1 MDFLYLLR
9 LLLKRKWW
17 ILSVAVAAAAIAWV
31 LTMNQP
37 KKYRSIAQIST
48 GFTVNEEIRMS
59 NENVDIFAADTKFS
73 NVIVTFMSPAVIS
86 LLSYNLILHDMESP
100 TPFHR
105 LTSNQLKQLQSGP
118 RLDWQQTVGIFQSKL
133 ESMSVLNSFK
143 PEEKNLL
150 EFLKMYGYDYKTL
163 TEILAVYR
171 FQRTDYIQIDCTTEN
186 PELSAFIVNTVFPQ
200 FLRYYKNVRSSKTEE
215 SIDTLQSLMEKKKQ
229 DLDAKNDLL
238 KKEGIIDVGE
248 ENTAKLEQIMN
259 LETSL
264 TSEQAQ
270 QTQRTYELQ
279 KVNQKLNNLPGT
291 TPVTGTNK
299 PPDNT
304 NDELVI
310 LKRNMNYSTKANF
323 NSGSTDESLLKKY
336 DNLKKQYQDKIASLQ
351 PAETSGAGGTG
362 LEGDSKAALLGKK
375 SDLEVDLRAG
385 TDNINQ
391 LQYKI
396 GELRGNLIKDASKG
410 AVIESLLKDAELAN
424 KDYLAAKQKYNDAID
439 IATSSVNNFRQIL
452 AGQPAIEPEP
462 SKRLL
467 VVGMAG
473 ASAFVIT
480 ILIFILLTYLDS
492 SIKTPVIFSKLVN
505 LKLISMINFMDLK
518 RRDLAEIIIAR
529 ETTVDEDD
537 NKRHNLFR
545 EALRKLRYEIESSG
559 KKTFLFAS
567 TKKGEGKTT
576 LIQALSYSMSMSKKK
591 ILIIDTNFCNPDLTA
606 QLHADPVLEKIFP
619 DQTNSGTVLIEQVKK
634 AATNI
639 GGGTV
644 FIIGSEGGDYT
655 PSEILPRDNLLHHL
669 SKLTAEYDYIFLE
682 GPPLNDFSDSKEL
695 VQYVDGVI
703 AVFSARHII
712 KQIDRQS
719 MTFFHE
725 LNGKFCGAVLNMVD
739 LEDVNAI

>member
-17 ILSVAVAAAAIAWV
+17 ILSVAIAAAAIAWL

-37 KKYRSIAQIST
+37 KKYRSVAQIST

-59 NENVDIFAADTKFS
+59 NENVDIFAADTKFN
-73 NVIVTFMSPAVIS
+73 NVIVTFKSPAVIS
-86 LLSYNLILHDMESP
+86 LLSYNLILHDMENP
-100 TPFHR
+100 NPFRR
-105 LTSNQLKQLQSGP
+105 LSSKQLQSLP
-118 RLDWQQTVGIFQSKL
+118 KMDWQQTVSLFQNKL
-133 ESMSVLNSFK
+133 ETMSVLNSFK

-150 EFLKMYGYDYKTL
+150 EFLALYGYDYKTL
-163 TEILAVYR
+163 NEILAVYR
-171 FQRTDYIQIDCTTEN
+171 FERTDYIQIDCTTEK

-200 FLRYYKNVRSSKTEE
+200 FLRYYKNIRSSKTEE

-264 TSEQAQ
+264 TAEQAQ

-279 KVNQKLNNLPGT
+279 KINQKLANLPGAPT
-291 TPVTGTNK
+291 ATGTNK
-299 PPDNT
+299 VDNT
-304 NDELVI
+304 NNELLI
-310 LKRNMNYSTKANF
+310 IKRNMNDAYNAYVKGGSSDPTLLRKYKALELAYQNKI
-323 NSGSTDESLLKKY
+323 DSLR
-336 DNLKKQYQDKIASLQ
+336 
-351 PAETSGAGGTG
+351 PAETSSGTIDAGTEGESKTSL
-362 LEGDSKAALLGKK
+362 LEKK
-375 SDLEVDLRAG
+375 SDIQVDIRAG
-385 TDNINQ
+385 TDNISQ
-391 LQYKI
+391 LETKI
-396 GELRGNLIKDASKG
+396 SDLKGNLIKDASKG
-410 AVIESLLKDAELAN
+410 AVIETLLKDAALAN
-424 KDYLAAKQKYNDAID
+424 NEYLAAKQKYNDAID
-439 IATSSVNNFRQIL
+439 IATSSVNNFREIL

-467 VVGMAG
+467 VVAMAG
-473 ASAFVIT
+473 ASVFVIS

-492 SIKTPVIFSKLVN
+492 SIKTPVIFSKMVN
-505 LKLISMINFMDLK
+505 LRLISMINFMDLK
-518 RRDLAEIIIAR
+518 QQDLADIIIAR
-529 ETTVDEDD
+529 ESTVDSED
-537 NKRHNLFR
+537 NKRHNRFR
-545 EALRKLRYEIESSG
+545 EALRKLRFEIENSG

-576 LIQALSYSMSMSKKK
+576 LIQALSFAMSMSKKK
-591 ILIIDTNFCNPDLTA
+591 ILIIDTNFCNNDLTV
-606 QLHADPVLEKIFP
+606 QLKADPILEKIFP
-619 DQTNSGTVLIEQVKK
+619 DNTNAATLVEQVKK
-634 AATNI
+634 AAKNI

-703 AVFSARHII
+703 AIFSATHII

>member
-17 ILSVAVAAAAIAWV
+17 ILTVAVAAAAIAWV

-59 NENVDIFAADTKFS
+59 NENVDIFAADTKFN

-86 LLSYNLILHDMESP
+86 LLSYSLILHDMESP

-105 LTSNQLKQLQSGP
+105 LTTKQLQSIP
-118 RLDWQQTVGIFQSKL
+118 KLDWQQTVGIFQNKL
-133 ESMSVLNSFK
+133 ETMSVLSSFK

-150 EFLKMYGYDYKTL
+150 EFLALYGYDYKTL
-163 TEILAVYR
+163 TEVLAVYR

-215 SIDTLQSLMEKKKQ
+215 SIDTLQSLMDKKKQ
-229 DLDAKNDLL
+229 DLDAKNGQL

-248 ENTAKLEQIMN
+248 ENTAKLEEIMS

-264 TSEQAQ
+264 TSANAQ

-279 KVNQKLNNLPGT
+279 KINQKLGNLPGAPIT
-291 TPVTGTNK
+291 TAHK
-299 PPDNT
+299 ADNT
-304 NDELVI
+304 NNELLI
-310 LKRNMNYSTKANF
+310 LKGNMNEAYNAYVKGGSSDPALLRKYNNLKTAYTNKFDSLQSAISSTGATGAGIEGESKA
-323 NSGSTDESLLKKY
+323 SLLDKK
-336 DNLKKQYQDKIASLQ
+336 
-351 PAETSGAGGTG
+351 G
-362 LEGDSKAALLGKK
+362 
-375 SDLEVDLRAG
+375 DLEVDIRAG
-385 TDNINQ
+385 TDNINR
-391 LQYKI
+391 LQNQI
-396 GELRGNLIKDASKG
+396 GGLKGSLILDASKG
-410 AVIESLLKDAELAN
+410 AVIQSLLKDAEQAN
-424 KDYLAAKQKYNDAID
+424 KEYLAAKQKYNDAID
-439 IATSSVNNFRQIL
+439 IATSSVNNFREIL
-452 AGQPAIEPEP
+452 SGQPAIEPEP
-462 SKRLL
+462 SKRMLI
-467 VVGMAG
+467 VGMAG
-473 ASAFVIT
+473 ASVFVIT

-492 SIKTPVIFSKLVN
+492 SIKTPVIFSKMVN
-505 LKLISMINFMDLK
+505 LRLISMINFMDLK

-529 ETTVDEDD
+529 GDTIVDAED
-537 NKRHNLFR
+537 NKRHNRFR
-545 EALRKLRYEIESSG
+545 EALRKLRFEIENSG

-576 LIQALSYSMSMSKKK
+576 LIQALSFAMSMSKKK
-591 ILIIDTNFCNPDLTA
+591 ILIIDTNFCNNDLTV
-606 QLHADPVLEKIFP
+606 QLNADPILEKIFP
-619 DQTNSGTVLIEQVKK
+619 DQTNTATLVEQVK
-634 AATNI
+634 AAAKNI

-644 FIIGSEGGDYT
+644 FAIGSEGGDYT
-655 PSEILPRDNLLHHL
+655 PSEILPRNNLLHHL
-669 SKLTAEYDYIFLE
+669 SKLTVEYDYIFLE

-703 AVFSARHII
+703 AIFSAKHII

>member
-17 ILSVAVAAAAIAWV
+17 ILSVAIAAAAIAWL

-37 KKYRSIAQIST
+37 KKYRSVAQIST

-59 NENVDIFAADTKFS
+59 NENVDIFAADTKFN
-73 NVIVTFMSPAVIS
+73 NVIVTFKSPAVIS
-86 LLSYNLILHDMESP
+86 LLSYNLILHDMENP
-100 TPFHR
+100 NPFRR
-105 LTSNQLKQLQSGP
+105 LSSKQLQSLP
-118 RLDWQQTVGIFQSKL
+118 KMDWQQTVSLFQNKL
-133 ESMSVLNSFK
+133 ETMSVLNSFK

-150 EFLKMYGYDYKTL
+150 EFLALYGYDYKTL
-163 TEILAVYR
+163 NEILAVYR
-171 FQRTDYIQIDCTTEN
+171 FERTDYIQIDCTTEK

-200 FLRYYKNVRSSKTEE
+200 FLRYYKNIRSSKTEE

-264 TSEQAQ
+264 TAEQAQ

-279 KVNQKLNNLPGT
+279 KINQKLANLPGAPT
-291 TPVTGTNK
+291 ATGTNK
-299 PPDNT
+299 VDNT
-304 NDELVI
+304 NNELLI
-310 LKRNMNYSTKANF
+310 IKRNMNDAYNAYVKGGSSDPTLLRKYKALELAYQNKI
-323 NSGSTDESLLKKY
+323 DSLR
-336 DNLKKQYQDKIASLQ
+336 
-351 PAETSGAGGTG
+351 PAETSSGTIDAGTEGESKTSL
-362 LEGDSKAALLGKK
+362 LEKK
-375 SDLEVDLRAG
+375 SDIQVDIRAG
-385 TDNINQ
+385 TDNISQ
-391 LQYKI
+391 LETKI
-396 GELRGNLIKDASKG
+396 SDLKGNLIKDASKG
-410 AVIESLLKDAELAN
+410 AVIETLLKDAALAN
-424 KDYLAAKQKYNDAID
+424 NEYLAAKQKYNDAID
-439 IATSSVNNFRQIL
+439 IATSSVNNFREIL
-452 AGQPAIEPEP
+452 AGQPAIETEP

-467 VVGMAG
+467 VVAMAG
-473 ASAFVIT
+473 ASVFVIS

-492 SIKTPVIFSKLVN
+492 SIKTPVIFSKMVN
-505 LKLISMINFMDLK
+505 LRLISMINFMDLK
-518 RRDLAEIIIAR
+518 QQDLADIIIAR
-529 ETTVDEDD
+529 ESTVDSED
-537 NKRHNLFR
+537 NKRHNRFR
-545 EALRKLRYEIESSG
+545 EALRKLRFEIENSG

-576 LIQALSYSMSMSKKK
+576 LIQALSFAMSMSKKK
-591 ILIIDTNFCNPDLTA
+591 ILIIDTNFCNNDLTV
-606 QLHADPVLEKIFP
+606 QLKADPILEKIFP
-619 DQTNSGTVLIEQVKK
+619 DNTNAATLVEQVKK
-634 AATNI
+634 AAKNI

-703 AVFSARHII
+703 AIFSATHII

>member
-17 ILSVAVAAAAIAWV
+17 ILSVAIAAAAIAWL

-59 NENVDIFAADTKFS
+59 NENVDIFAADTKFN

-86 LLSYNLILHDMESP
+86 LLSYDLVLHDMENP
-100 TPFHR
+100 NPFHR
-105 LTSNQLKQLQSGP
+105 LTSKQLQTLP
-118 RLDWQQTVGIFQSKL
+118 RLDWQQTVNTFQNKL
-133 ESMSVLNSFK
+133 ETMTVLNSFK

-150 EFLKMYGYDYKTL
+150 EFLALYGYDYKTL

-171 FQRTDYIQIDCTTEN
+171 FQRTDYIQIDCTTDN
-186 PELSAFIVNTVFPQ
+186 PELSAFIVNTIIPQ

-215 SIDTLQSLMEKKKQ
+215 SIDTLQSLMDKKKQ
-229 DLDAKNDLL
+229 DLDAKNDQL

-264 TSEQAQ
+264 TQENAQ

-279 KVNQKLNNLPGT
+279 KVNQKLNNLPGA
-291 TPVTGTNK
+291 PAATGISK
-299 PPDNT
+299 SDNT
-304 NDELVI
+304 NNELLI
-310 LKRNMNYSTKANF
+310 LKGNMNDAFNAYVKGGSSDPALLRKYNNLKAAYLNKF
-323 NSGSTDESLLKKY
+323 DSLQLAAASSGRPVAGSGSEGESKASLLDKK
-336 DNLKKQYQDKIASLQ
+336 
-351 PAETSGAGGTG
+351 G
-362 LEGDSKAALLGKK
+362 
-375 SDLEVDLRAG
+375 DLEVDIRAG
-385 TDNINQ
+385 NDNINQ
-391 LQYKI
+391 LQNKI

-410 AVIESLLKDAELAN
+410 AVIETLLKDAEQAN
-424 KDYLAAKQKYNDAID
+424 KEYLAAKQKYNDAID

-452 AGQPAIEPEP
+452 SGQPALEPEP

-467 VVGMAG
+467 IVGMAG
-473 ASAFVIT
+473 ASVFVIT

-492 SIKTPVIFSKLVN
+492 SIKTPVIFSKMVN
-505 LKLISMINFMDLK
+505 LRLISMINFMDLK
-518 RRDLAEIIIAR
+518 RRDLSEIIIAR
-529 ETTVDEDD
+529 GETTVDAED
-537 NKRHNLFR
+537 NKRHNRFR
-545 EALRKLRYEIESSG
+545 EALRKLRFEIENSG

-576 LIQALSYSMSMSKKK
+576 LIQALSFAMSMSKKK
-591 ILIIDTNFCNPDLTA
+591 ILIIDTNFCNNDLTV
-606 QLHADPVLEKIFP
+606 QLNADPILEKIFP
-619 DQTNSGTVLIEQVKK
+619 NQTDTATLVQQVKN
-634 AATNI
+634 AAKNI

-644 FIIGSEGGDYT
+644 FVIGSEGGDYT

-669 SKLTAEYDYIFLE
+669 SKLTTEYDYIFLE

-703 AVFSARHII
+703 AVFSAKHII